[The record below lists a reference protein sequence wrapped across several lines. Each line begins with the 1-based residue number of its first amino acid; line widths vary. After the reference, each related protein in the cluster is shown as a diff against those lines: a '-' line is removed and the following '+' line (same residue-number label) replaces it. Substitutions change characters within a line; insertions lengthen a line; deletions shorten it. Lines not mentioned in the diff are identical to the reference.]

1 MGFFYS
7 QRKNIMKKIYA
18 LSLLIIFILNGCSIE
33 NKGEKKL
40 DIDPQ
45 VTIGHLENGLTYYI
59 RENKKPE
66 NRADFRLV
74 VNAGSVL
81 ENENQQ
87 GLAHLLEH
95 MAFNGTVH
103 YKKQELV
110 DYFESIGVAFG
121 PDLNAYTSFDETVY
135 MIEVPTDDKDIIQ
148 QAIQIL
154 EDWAHGILLEDE
166 DIDGERPVVGEEWR
180 LGQGASQRMFNKIF
194 PVVFHNS
201 QYGKR
206 LPIGKKAV
214 IDTAH
219 YSTIRSF
226 YTDWYR
232 PDLIS
237 VVAVGDFDKS
247 EMEKLIH
254 THFNRLAMP
263 ENPRERTK
271 YPVPDHAET
280 LVAIATD
287 IEAPYTAVS
296 IDYKFDNK
304 EENTTQDYRH
314 RIERNLFSG
323 MLKNRL
329 DELTKAS
336 EPSLI
341 YGTAYFNDMVLTK
354 DGFTLFAVVNDDDI
368 MKGIQTLLVEGQRLN
383 LHGFTITELEREK
396 KQILREIQKAFDE
409 REKTESR
416 SFVREYVS
424 NFLSGEPIPGVASEL
439 EMHKNF
445 LPYINIDEINKL
457 SHQYMK
463 DFNRVVSV
471 RAPKKEGINIPN
483 ESEILNIFEE
493 VKNIPILP
501 YVDAISNEPLIS
513 VSPDPGKIISENIHS
528 SVGITE
534 WTMDNGVRVLL
545 KPTDFKNDEILFKA
559 LSPGGT
565 SLSEDTNFLSA
576 NLATD
581 IISESGLG
589 NFSSIQLEKKLSGK
603 IVNIS
608 PYISELYEGLRGS
621 ASPQD
626 IETLFQLIFLH
637 ITEARLDS
645 SAYNSFLTRTSGWL
659 ENWKSRPE
667 SVFQDTLTATLTQ
680 NHIRKRP
687 LTSELLMETDLHTA
701 VNFYRDRFGDA
712 GDFTFIIVGNFSIDI
727 IKPLVLQYLG
737 SLPTKNRSESWVNHN
752 ISPPK
757 GNINKSVYRG
767 IEPKGLTQIIY
778 TGDCEWSRQSRYDF
792 LSMIEVLKIKMREVL
807 REDMG
812 GVYGVRIQGDMS
824 HYPKESFSISIGFG
838 CDPERVDELTTAVKE
853 QIQLIMEEGTT
864 DKYLHK
870 VKETQRR
877 RHEVDLKNNRYWMN
891 ITEFAVKHD
900 LDLDIVNSYGEL
912 VNNLTLNTIHKT
924 ANQYFS
930 TDNVIQVTLYPKQN

>member
-1 MGFFYS
+1 
-7 QRKNIMKKIYA
+7 MKK
-18 LSLLIIFILNGCSIE
+18 LQVLPLLFLFILSGCSTIKNSISPPQKKSE
-33 NKGEKKL
+33 EEKL
-40 DIDPQ
+40 EIDPK
-45 VTIGHLENGLTYYI
+45 VTIGKLENGLTYYI

-66 NRADFRLV
+66 NRADFRLA

-81 ENENQQ
+81 EDEDQQ
-87 GLAHLLEH
+87 GLAHLVEH

-135 MIEVPTDDKDIIQ
+135 MIEVPTDDEDIIQ

-154 EDWAHGILLEDE
+154 EDWAHGILLEEE

-180 LGQGASQRMFNKIF
+180 LGQGASQRMSNKIL
-194 PVVFHNS
+194 PVIFHNS
-201 QYGKR
+201 QYGNR

-219 YSTIRSF
+219 YSTIRRF

-232 PDLIS
+232 PDLMS

-247 EMEKLIH
+247 KMEELIR
-254 THFNRLAMP
+254 THFSRLTMP
-263 ENPRERTK
+263 ENPKERIK

-296 IDYKFDNK
+296 IDFKFDKK
-304 EENTTQDYRH
+304 EENTTQDYRR
-314 RIERNLFSG
+314 RIKRKLFSG

-329 DELTKAS
+329 VELTKAS
-336 EPSLI
+336 DPPFI

-354 DGFTLFAVVNDDDI
+354 DGFSFFAVVNDDDI
-368 MKGIQTLLVEGQRLN
+368 MKGIQTLLIEGQRIN
-383 LHGFTITELEREK
+383 RFGFTKTELEREK
-396 KQILREIQKAFDE
+396 TQVLRQIQKAYDE
-409 REKTESR
+409 MEKTESR

-424 NFLSGEPIPGVASEL
+424 NFLRGEPIPGISSEL
-439 EMHKNF
+439 EMHKTF
-445 LPYINIDEINKL
+445 LPNISMEEINKL
-457 SHQYMK
+457 SHLYMK
-463 DFNRVVSV
+463 DFNRVVAV
-471 RAPKKEGINIPN
+471 RAPEKEGVIIPT
-483 ESEILNIFEE
+483 ESEILNIFDE
-493 VKNIPILP
+493 VKNIPISP
-501 YVDAISNEPLIS
+501 YVDAVSDEPLIA
-513 VSPDPGKIISENIHS
+513 VLPDPGKMLNEKNHS

-534 WTMDNGVRVLL
+534 WRLDNGVRILL
-545 KPTDFKNDEILFKA
+545 KPTEFKNDEILFKA
-559 LSPGGT
+559 YSPGGT
-565 SLSEDTNFLSA
+565 SLASDEDFLSA
-576 NLATD
+576 DLATD
-581 IISESGLG
+581 IISESGIG

-626 IETLFQLIFLH
+626 IETLFQLIYLH
-637 ITEARLDS
+637 VTAARLDS
-645 SAYNSFLTRTSGWL
+645 SAFKSFLTRTAGWL

-667 SVFQDTLTATLTQ
+667 SVFQDTLSVTLSQ

-687 LTSELLMETDLHTA
+687 LTANLLPETDLHAA

-712 GDFTFIIVGNFSIDI
+712 GDFTFILVGNFETDT

-737 SLPTKNRSESWVNHN
+737 SLPTQNRRESWVNHN
-752 ISPPK
+752 IVPPK
-757 GNINKSVYRG
+757 GNVDKSVYRG
-767 IEPKGLTQIIY
+767 IEPKSLTQIIY
-778 TGDCEWSRQSRYDF
+778 TGDCKWSRQSRYNF
-792 LSMIEVLKIKMREVL
+792 LSMIEVLRIKMREVL

-812 GVYGVRIQGDMS
+812 GVYGVRIQGNMS

-864 DKYLHK
+864 EKYLHK

-877 RHEVDLKNNRYWMN
+877 KHEVDLEKNRYWLRV
-891 ITEFAVKHD
+891 TELIDKHD
-900 LDLDIVNSYGEL
+900 WDFDIFNQFDDL
-912 VNNLTLNTIHKT
+912 VNGLSLNTIHET
-924 ANQYFS
+924 ANQYFA
-930 TDNVIQVTLYPKQN
+930 TDNVIQVTLYPEQN

>member
-1 MGFFYS
+1 
-7 QRKNIMKKIYA
+7 MKKLYV
-18 LSLLIIFILNGCSIE
+18 LPLLIIFFINGCSIINNSVSLE
-33 NKGEKKL
+33 KPNKGEKKL
-40 DIDPQ
+40 GIDPH
-45 VTIGHLENGLTYYI
+45 VTIGKLNNGLTYYI

-81 ENENQQ
+81 ESEDQQ
-87 GLAHLLEH
+87 GLAHLVEH
-95 MAFNGTVH
+95 MAFNGTVN

-154 EDWAHGILLEDE
+154 EDWAHGILFEDE

-180 LGQGASQRMFNKIF
+180 LGQGANQRMFNKIF
-194 PVVFHNS
+194 PIIFHNS

-219 YSTIRSF
+219 YSTIRKF

-232 PDLIS
+232 PDLMS

-247 EMEKLIH
+247 EMEKLIRI
-254 THFNRLAMP
+254 HFDRLTIP
-263 ENPRERTK
+263 ENPRERTRF
-271 YPVPDHAET
+271 PVPDHDET

-287 IEAPYTAVS
+287 IEAPYTAIS
-296 IDYKFDNK
+296 INYKFDKK
-304 EENTTQDYRH
+304 EENTTQDYRR
-314 RIERNLFSG
+314 RIKRKLFSG
-323 MLKNRL
+323 MLRNRL
-329 DELTKAS
+329 NELTKAS
-336 EPSLI
+336 EPPFI
-341 YGTAYFNDMVLTK
+341 YGTSYFNDMVLTK
-354 DGFTLFAVVNDDDI
+354 DGFELFAVVNDDDI
-368 MKGIQTLLVEGQRLN
+368 TKGIYTLLIEGQRLN
-383 LHGFTITELEREK
+383 RYGFTETELEREK
-396 KQILREIQKAFDE
+396 KQVLRTMQKAFDE

-424 NFLSGEPIPGVASEL
+424 NFLSGEPIPGIASEL
-439 EMHKNF
+439 EMHKTF
-445 LPYINIDEINKL
+445 LPNISMEEINEF
-457 SHQYMK
+457 SHLYMK

-471 RAPKKEGINIPN
+471 RAPKKEGVNIPT
-483 ESEILNIFEE
+483 EFEILKIFNE
-493 VKNIPILP
+493 VKNIPISP
-501 YVDAISNEPLIS
+501 YIDAFSDEPLIAIL
-513 VSPDPGKIISENIHS
+513 PDPGNILSENIHS
-528 SVGITE
+528 SIGITE
-534 WTMDNGVRVLL
+534 WIMDNGVRVLL
-545 KPTDFKNDEILFKA
+545 KPTDFKNDEILLKA
-559 LSPGGT
+559 FSPGGT
-565 SLSEDTNFLSA
+565 SLAGNKDFLSA
-576 NLATD
+576 DLATD
-581 IISESGLG
+581 IISESGIG

-608 PYISELYEGLRGS
+608 PYISELFEGLRGS

-637 ITEARLDS
+637 VTSARLDS

-667 SVFQDTLTATLTQ
+667 SIFQDTLTVTLSQ

-687 LTSELLMETDLHTA
+687 LTSEILTETDLHAA

-712 GDFTFIIVGNFSIDI
+712 GDFTFIIVGNFNIDA
-727 IKPLVLQYLG
+727 IKPMILQYLG
-737 SLPTKNRSESWVNHN
+737 SLPTKYRNESWVNHN
-752 ISPPK
+752 IVPPK
-757 GNINKSVYRG
+757 GNVDKSVFRG
-767 IEPKGLTQIIY
+767 IEPKSLTQIIY
-778 TGDCEWSRQSRYDF
+778 TGDCKWSRQFRYDF
-792 LSMIEVLKIKMREVL
+792 LSMIEILRIKMREVL

-812 GVYGVRIQGDMS
+812 GVYGVRIQGNMS

-864 DKYLHK
+864 EKYLHK

-877 RHEVDLKNNRYWMN
+877 RHEVDLENNRYWLN

-900 LDLDIVNSYGEL
+900 LDLDIINSYGDL

-930 TDNVIQVTLYPKQN
+930 TDNVIQVTLYPEQN

>member
-1 MGFFYS
+1 
-7 QRKNIMKKIYA
+7 MKKLYV
-18 LSLLIIFILNGCSIE
+18 LPLLIILLINGCSIINNSVSLE
-33 NKGEKKL
+33 IPNKGEKKL
-40 DIDPQ
+40 GIDPH
-45 VTIGHLENGLTYYI
+45 VTIGKLNNGLTYYI

-81 ENENQQ
+81 ENEDQQ
-87 GLAHLLEH
+87 GLAHLVEH

-154 EDWAHGILLEDE
+154 EDWAHGILFEDE

-180 LGQGASQRMFNKIF
+180 LGQGANQRMFNKIF
-194 PVVFHNS
+194 PVIYHNS

-219 YSTIRSF
+219 YSTIRKF

-232 PDLIS
+232 PDLMS

-247 EMEKLIH
+247 EMEKLIRI
-254 THFNRLAMP
+254 HFDRLNIP
-263 ENPRERTK
+263 ENPRERTRF
-271 YPVPDHAET
+271 PVPDHAET

-287 IEAPYTAVS
+287 IEAPYTAIS
-296 IDYKFDNK
+296 INYKFDKK
-304 EENTTQDYRH
+304 EENTTQDYRR
-314 RIERNLFSG
+314 RIKRKLFSG

-329 DELTKAS
+329 NELTKAS
-336 EPSLI
+336 EPPLI
-341 YGTAYFNDMVLTK
+341 YGTSYFNDMVLTK
-354 DGFTLFAVVNDDDI
+354 DGFELFAVVNDDDI
-368 MKGIQTLLVEGQRLN
+368 MKGIYTLLIEGQRLN
-383 LHGFTITELEREK
+383 LYGFTETELEREK
-396 KQILREIQKAFDE
+396 KQVLRTMQKAFDE

-424 NFLSGEPIPGVASEL
+424 NFLSGEPIPGIASEL
-439 EMHKNF
+439 EMHKTF
-445 LPYINIDEINKL
+445 LPNISMEEINEF
-457 SHQYMK
+457 SHLYMK

-471 RAPKKEGINIPN
+471 RAPKKEGVNIPTKF
-483 ESEILNIFEE
+483 EILKIFNE
-493 VKNIPILP
+493 VKNIPISP
-501 YVDAISNEPLIS
+501 YIDAFSDEPLIA
-513 VSPDPGKIISENIHS
+513 VLPYPGKILSENIHS
-528 SVGITE
+528 SIGITE
-534 WTMDNGVRVLL
+534 WIMDNGVRVLL
-545 KPTDFKNDEILFKA
+545 KPTDFKNDEILLKA
-559 LSPGGT
+559 FSPGGT
-565 SLSEDTNFLSA
+565 SLAGNKNFLSA
-576 NLATD
+576 DLATD
-581 IISESGLG
+581 IISESGIG

-626 IETLFQLIFLH
+626 IETLFQLIFLNL
-637 ITEARLDS
+637 TSARLDS
-645 SAYNSFLTRTSGWL
+645 SAYNSFLSRTSGWL

-667 SVFQDTLTATLTQ
+667 SVFQDTLTVTLSQ

-687 LTSELLMETDLHTA
+687 LTSEILTETDLHAA

-712 GDFTFIIVGNFSIDI
+712 GDFTFIIVGNFNIDT
-727 IKPLVLQYLG
+727 IKPMILQYLG
-737 SLPTKNRSESWVNHN
+737 SLPTQYRNESWVDHN
-752 ISPPK
+752 IVPPK
-757 GNINKSVYRG
+757 GNVDKSIFRG
-767 IEPKGLTQIIY
+767 IEPKSLTQIIY
-778 TGDCEWSRQSRYDF
+778 TGDCKWSRQFRYNF
-792 LSMIEVLKIKMREVL
+792 LSMIEVLRIKMREVL

-812 GVYGVRIQGDMS
+812 GVYGVRIQGNMS

-864 DKYLHK
+864 KKYLHK

-877 RHEVDLKNNRYWMN
+877 RHEVDLENNRYWLN

-900 LDLDIVNSYGEL
+900 LDLDIINSYGDL

-930 TDNVIQVTLYPKQN
+930 TDNVIQVTLYPEQN

>member
-1 MGFFYS
+1 
-7 QRKNIMKKIYA
+7 MKKLYV
-18 LSLLIIFILNGCSIE
+18 LPLLIIFFINGCSIINNSVSLE
-33 NKGEKKL
+33 KPNKGEKKL
-40 DIDPQ
+40 GIDPH
-45 VTIGHLENGLTYYI
+45 VTIGKLNNGLTYYI

-81 ENENQQ
+81 ESEDQQ
-87 GLAHLLEH
+87 GLAHLVEH
-95 MAFNGTVH
+95 MAFNGTVN

-154 EDWAHGILLEDE
+154 EDWAHGILFEDE

-180 LGQGASQRMFNKIF
+180 LGQGANQRMFNKIF
-194 PVVFHNS
+194 PIIFHNS

-219 YSTIRSF
+219 YSTIRKF

-232 PDLIS
+232 PDLMS

-247 EMEKLIH
+247 EMEKLIRI
-254 THFNRLAMP
+254 HFDRLTIP
-263 ENPRERTK
+263 ENPRERTRF
-271 YPVPDHAET
+271 PVPDHDET

-287 IEAPYTAVS
+287 IEAPYTAIS
-296 IDYKFDNK
+296 INYKFDKK
-304 EENTTQDYRH
+304 EENTTQDYRR
-314 RIERNLFSG
+314 RIKRKLFSG
-323 MLKNRL
+323 MLRNRL
-329 DELTKAS
+329 NELTKAS
-336 EPSLI
+336 EPPFI
-341 YGTAYFNDMVLTK
+341 YGTSYFNDMVLTK
-354 DGFTLFAVVNDDDI
+354 DGFELFAVVNDDDI
-368 MKGIQTLLVEGQRLN
+368 TKGIYTLLIEGQRLN
-383 LHGFTITELEREK
+383 RYGFTETELEREK
-396 KQILREIQKAFDE
+396 KQVLRTMQKAFDE

-424 NFLSGEPIPGVASEL
+424 NFLSGEPIPGIASEL
-439 EMHKNF
+439 EMHKTF
-445 LPYINIDEINKL
+445 LPNISMEEINEF
-457 SHQYMK
+457 SHLYMK

-471 RAPKKEGINIPN
+471 RAPKKEGVNIPT
-483 ESEILNIFEE
+483 EFEILKIFNE
-493 VKNIPILP
+493 VKNIPISP
-501 YVDAISNEPLIS
+501 YIDAFSDEPLIAIL
-513 VSPDPGKIISENIHS
+513 PDPGNILSENIHS
-528 SVGITE
+528 SIGITE
-534 WTMDNGVRVLL
+534 WIMDNGVRVLL
-545 KPTDFKNDEILFKA
+545 KPTDFKNDEILLKA
-559 LSPGGT
+559 FSPGGT
-565 SLSEDTNFLSA
+565 SLAGNKDFLSA
-576 NLATD
+576 DLATD
-581 IISESGLG
+581 IISESGIG

-608 PYISELYEGLRGS
+608 PYISELFEGLSGS
-621 ASPQD
+621 TSPQD
-626 IETLFQLIFLH
+626 IETFFQLIFLH
-637 ITEARLDS
+637 VTSARLDS
-645 SAYNSFLTRTSGWL
+645 TAYNSFLTRTSGWL

-667 SVFQDTLTATLTQ
+667 SVFQDTLTVTLSQ

-687 LTSELLMETDLHTA
+687 LTSEILTETDLHAA

-712 GDFTFIIVGNFSIDI
+712 GDFTFIIVGNFNIDA
-727 IKPLVLQYLG
+727 IKPMILQYLG
-737 SLPTKNRSESWVNHN
+737 SLPTKYRNESWVNHN
-752 ISPPK
+752 IVPPK
-757 GNINKSVYRG
+757 GNVDKSVFRG
-767 IEPKGLTQIIY
+767 IEPKSLTQIIY
-778 TGDCEWSRQSRYDF
+778 TGDCKWSRQFRYDF
-792 LSMIEVLKIKMREVL
+792 LSMIEILRIKMREVL

-812 GVYGVRIQGDMS
+812 GVYGVRIQGNMS

-864 DKYLHK
+864 EKYLHK

-877 RHEVDLKNNRYWMN
+877 RHEVDLENNRYWLN

-900 LDLDIVNSYGEL
+900 LDLDIINSYGDL

-930 TDNVIQVTLYPKQN
+930 TDNVIQVTLYPEQN

>member
-1 MGFFYS
+1 
-7 QRKNIMKKIYA
+7 MKKLYV
-18 LSLLIIFILNGCSIE
+18 LPLLIIFFINGCSIINNSVSLE
-33 NKGEKKL
+33 KPNKGEKKL
-40 DIDPQ
+40 GIDPH
-45 VTIGHLENGLTYYI
+45 VTIGKLNNGLTYYI

-81 ENENQQ
+81 ESEDQQ
-87 GLAHLLEH
+87 GLAHLVEH
-95 MAFNGTVH
+95 MAFNGTVN

-154 EDWAHGILLEDE
+154 EDWAHGILFEDE

-180 LGQGASQRMFNKIF
+180 LGQGANQRMFNKIF
-194 PVVFHNS
+194 PIIFHNS

-219 YSTIRSF
+219 YSTIRKF

-232 PDLIS
+232 PDLMS

-247 EMEKLIH
+247 EMEKLIRI
-254 THFNRLAMP
+254 HFDRLTIP
-263 ENPRERTK
+263 ENPRERTRF
-271 YPVPDHAET
+271 PVPDHDET

-287 IEAPYTAVS
+287 IEAPYTAIS
-296 IDYKFDNK
+296 INYKFDKK
-304 EENTTQDYRH
+304 EENTTQDYRR
-314 RIERNLFSG
+314 RIKRKLFSG
-323 MLKNRL
+323 MLRNRL
-329 DELTKAS
+329 NELTKAS
-336 EPSLI
+336 EPPFI
-341 YGTAYFNDMVLTK
+341 YGTSYFNDMVLTK
-354 DGFTLFAVVNDDDI
+354 DGFELFAVVNDDDI
-368 MKGIQTLLVEGQRLN
+368 MKGIYTLLIEGQRLN
-383 LHGFTITELEREK
+383 RYGFTKTELEREK
-396 KQILREIQKAFDE
+396 KQVLRTMQKAFDE

-424 NFLSGEPIPGVASEL
+424 NFLSGEPIPGIASEL
-439 EMHKNF
+439 EMHKTF
-445 LPYINIDEINKL
+445 LPNISMEEINEF
-457 SHQYMK
+457 SHLYMK

-471 RAPKKEGINIPN
+471 RAPKKEGVNIPT
-483 ESEILNIFEE
+483 EFEILKIFNE
-493 VKNIPILP
+493 VKNIPISP
-501 YVDAISNEPLIS
+501 YIDAFSDEPLIAIL
-513 VSPDPGKIISENIHS
+513 PDPGNILSENIHS
-528 SVGITE
+528 SIGITE
-534 WTMDNGVRVLL
+534 WIMDNGVRVLL
-545 KPTDFKNDEILFKA
+545 KPTDFKNDEILLKA
-559 LSPGGT
+559 FSPGGT
-565 SLSEDTNFLSA
+565 SLAGNKDFLSA
-576 NLATD
+576 DLATD
-581 IISESGLG
+581 IISESGIG

-608 PYISELYEGLRGS
+608 PYISELFEGLSGS
-621 ASPQD
+621 TSPQD
-626 IETLFQLIFLH
+626 IETFFQLIFLH
-637 ITEARLDS
+637 VTSARLDS
-645 SAYNSFLTRTSGWL
+645 TAYNSFLTRTSGWL

-667 SVFQDTLTATLTQ
+667 SIFQDTLTVTLSQ

-687 LTSELLMETDLHTA
+687 LTSEILTETDLHAA

-712 GDFTFIIVGNFSIDI
+712 GDFTFIIVGNFNIDA
-727 IKPLVLQYLG
+727 IKPMILQYLG
-737 SLPTKNRSESWVNHN
+737 SLPTKYRNESWVNHN
-752 ISPPK
+752 IVPPK
-757 GNINKSVYRG
+757 GNVDKSVFRG
-767 IEPKGLTQIIY
+767 IEPKSLTQIIY
-778 TGDCEWSRQSRYDF
+778 TGDCKWSRQFRYDF
-792 LSMIEVLKIKMREVL
+792 LSMIEILRIKMREVL

-812 GVYGVRIQGDMS
+812 GVYGVRIQGNMS

-864 DKYLHK
+864 EKYLHK

-877 RHEVDLKNNRYWMN
+877 RHEVDLENNRYWLN

-900 LDLDIVNSYGEL
+900 LDLDITNGYGDL

-930 TDNVIQVTLYPKQN
+930 TDNVIQVTLYPEQN

>member
-1 MGFFYS
+1 
-7 QRKNIMKKIYA
+7 MKKLYV
-18 LSLLIIFILNGCSIE
+18 LPLLIILLINGCSIINNSVSLE
-33 NKGEKKL
+33 IPNKGEKKL
-40 DIDPQ
+40 GIDPH
-45 VTIGHLENGLTYYI
+45 VTIGKLNNGLTYYI

-81 ENENQQ
+81 ENEDQQ
-87 GLAHLLEH
+87 GLAHLVEH

-154 EDWAHGILLEDE
+154 EDWAHGILFEDE

-180 LGQGASQRMFNKIF
+180 LGQGANQRMFNKIF
-194 PVVFHNS
+194 PIIFHNS

-219 YSTIRSF
+219 YSTIRKF

-232 PDLIS
+232 PDLMS

-247 EMEKLIH
+247 EMEKLIRI
-254 THFNRLAMP
+254 HFDRLNIP
-263 ENPRERTK
+263 ENPRERTRF
-271 YPVPDHAET
+271 PVPDHAET

-287 IEAPYTAVS
+287 IEAPYTAIS
-296 IDYKFDNK
+296 INYKFDKK
-304 EENTTQDYRH
+304 EENTTQDYRR
-314 RIERNLFSG
+314 RIKRKLFSG

-329 DELTKAS
+329 NELTKAS
-336 EPSLI
+336 EPPLI
-341 YGTAYFNDMVLTK
+341 YGTSYFNDMVLTK
-354 DGFTLFAVVNDDDI
+354 DGFELFAVVNDDDI
-368 MKGIQTLLVEGQRLN
+368 MKGIYTLLIEGQRLN
-383 LHGFTITELEREK
+383 LYGFTETELEREK
-396 KQILREIQKAFDE
+396 KQVLRTMQKAFDE

-424 NFLSGEPIPGVASEL
+424 NFLSGEPIPGIASEL
-439 EMHKNF
+439 EMHKTF
-445 LPYINIDEINKL
+445 LPNISMEEINEF
-457 SHQYMK
+457 SHLYMK

-471 RAPKKEGINIPN
+471 RAPKKEGVNIPTKF
-483 ESEILNIFEE
+483 EILKIFNE
-493 VKNIPILP
+493 VKNIPISP
-501 YVDAISNEPLIS
+501 YIDAFSDEPLIA
-513 VSPDPGKIISENIHS
+513 VLPYPGKILSENIHS
-528 SVGITE
+528 SIGITE
-534 WTMDNGVRVLL
+534 WIMDNGVRVLL
-545 KPTDFKNDEILFKA
+545 KPTDFKNDEILLKA
-559 LSPGGT
+559 FSPGGT
-565 SLSEDTNFLSA
+565 SLAGNKNFLSA
-576 NLATD
+576 DLATD
-581 IISESGLG
+581 IISESGIG
-589 NFSSIQLEKKLSGK
+589 NYSSIQLEKKLSGK

-626 IETLFQLIFLH
+626 IETLFQLIFLNL
-637 ITEARLDS
+637 TSARLDS
-645 SAYNSFLTRTSGWL
+645 SAYNSFLSRTSGWL

-667 SVFQDTLTATLTQ
+667 SVFQDTLTVTLSQ

-687 LTSELLMETDLHTA
+687 LTAEILTETDLHAA

-712 GDFTFIIVGNFSIDI
+712 GDFTFIIVGNFNIDT
-727 IKPLVLQYLG
+727 IKPMILQYLG
-737 SLPTKNRSESWVNHN
+737 SLPTQYRNESWVDHN
-752 ISPPK
+752 IVPPK
-757 GNINKSVYRG
+757 GNVDKSIFRG
-767 IEPKGLTQIIY
+767 IEPKSLTQIIY
-778 TGDCEWSRQSRYDF
+778 TGDCKWSRQFRYNF
-792 LSMIEVLKIKMREVL
+792 LSMIEVLRIKMREVL

-812 GVYGVRIQGDMS
+812 GVYGVRIQGNMS

-864 DKYLHK
+864 KKYLHK

-877 RHEVDLKNNRYWMN
+877 RHEVDLENNRYWLN

-900 LDLDIVNSYGEL
+900 LDLDIINSYGDL

-930 TDNVIQVTLYPKQN
+930 TDNVIQVTLYPEQN

>member
-1 MGFFYS
+1 
-7 QRKNIMKKIYA
+7 MKKLYV
-18 LSLLIIFILNGCSIE
+18 LPLLIIFFINGCSIINNSVSLE
-33 NKGEKKL
+33 KPNKGEKKL
-40 DIDPQ
+40 GIDPH
-45 VTIGHLENGLTYYI
+45 VTIGKLNNGLTYYI

-81 ENENQQ
+81 ESEDQQ
-87 GLAHLLEH
+87 GLAHLVEH

-154 EDWAHGILLEDE
+154 EDWAHGILFEDE

-180 LGQGASQRMFNKIF
+180 LGQGANQRMFNKIF
-194 PVVFHNS
+194 PIIFHNS

-219 YSTIRSF
+219 YSTIRKF

-232 PDLIS
+232 PDLMS

-247 EMEKLIH
+247 EMEKLIRI
-254 THFNRLAMP
+254 HFDRLTIP
-263 ENPRERTK
+263 ENPRERTRF
-271 YPVPDHAET
+271 PVPDHDET

-287 IEAPYTAVS
+287 IEAPYTAIS
-296 IDYKFDNK
+296 INYKFDKK
-304 EENTTQDYRH
+304 EENTTQDYRR
-314 RIERNLFSG
+314 RIKRKLFSG
-323 MLKNRL
+323 MLRNRL
-329 DELTKAS
+329 NELTKAS
-336 EPSLI
+336 EPPFI
-341 YGTAYFNDMVLTK
+341 YGTSYFNDMVLTK
-354 DGFTLFAVVNDDDI
+354 DGFELFAVVNDDDI
-368 MKGIQTLLVEGQRLN
+368 MKGIYTLLIEGQRLN
-383 LHGFTITELEREK
+383 RYGFTETELEREK
-396 KQILREIQKAFDE
+396 KQVLRTMQKAFDE

-424 NFLSGEPIPGVASEL
+424 NFLSGEPIPGIASEL
-439 EMHKNF
+439 EMHKTF
-445 LPYINIDEINKL
+445 LPNISMEEINEF
-457 SHQYMK
+457 SHLYMK

-471 RAPKKEGINIPN
+471 RAPKKEGVNIPT
-483 ESEILNIFEE
+483 EFEILKIFNE
-493 VKNIPILP
+493 VKNIPISP
-501 YVDAISNEPLIS
+501 YIDAFSDEPLIAIL
-513 VSPDPGKIISENIHS
+513 PDPGNILSENIHS
-528 SVGITE
+528 SIGITE
-534 WTMDNGVRVLL
+534 WIMDNGVRVLL
-545 KPTDFKNDEILFKA
+545 KPTDFKNDEILLNAF
-559 LSPGGT
+559 SPGGT
-565 SLSEDTNFLSA
+565 SLAGNKDFLSA
-576 NLATD
+576 DLATD
-581 IISESGLG
+581 IISESGIG

-608 PYISELYEGLRGS
+608 PYISELFEGLRGS

-637 ITEARLDS
+637 VTSARLDS

-667 SVFQDTLTATLTQ
+667 SVFQDTLTVTLSQ

-687 LTSELLMETDLHTA
+687 LTSEILTETDLHAA

-712 GDFTFIIVGNFSIDI
+712 GDFTFIIVGNFNIDA
-727 IKPLVLQYLG
+727 IKPMILQYLG
-737 SLPTKNRSESWVNHN
+737 SLPTKYRNESWVNHN
-752 ISPPK
+752 IVPPK
-757 GNINKSVYRG
+757 GNVDKSVFRG
-767 IEPKGLTQIIY
+767 IEPKSLTQIIY
-778 TGDCEWSRQSRYDF
+778 TGDCKWSRQFRYDF
-792 LSMIEVLKIKMREVL
+792 LSMIEILRIKMREVL

-812 GVYGVRIQGDMS
+812 GVYGVRIQGNMS

-864 DKYLHK
+864 EKYLHK

-877 RHEVDLKNNRYWMN
+877 RHEVDLENNRYWLN

-900 LDLDIVNSYGEL
+900 LDLDIINSYGDL

-930 TDNVIQVTLYPKQN
+930 TDNVIQVTLYPEQN